1 VNTATIEEAQD
12 RTAGRAEIYSRL
24 GPTAFAFTSTPD
36 AYPYALPPWGILVIR
51 CEEKT
56 VITDTIEDLEDE
68 GPKPAAEEQIRARQL
83 ALAGRS
89 RQLRVA

>member
-56 VITDTIEDLEDE
+56 VITDSVK
-68 GPKPAAEEQIRARQL
+68 GPAARQRLCCCGGSNLGAERA
-83 ALAGRS
+83 
-89 RQLRVA
+89 